1 MMQGA
6 TRRGCAVLACAA
18 LWLGLYSPVAR
29 AGDATDATGCVE
41 LEVNGERIRD
51 YACMSRR
58 LAPAATTAT
67 PASTAPM
74 AAEQRVRQP
83 PSALGLAHRA
93 ATQQR
98 MGTSFGVSTQ
108 PQRPAPPPPPV
119 RP

>member
-1 MMQGA
+1 MVQNISHRA
-6 TRRGCAVLACAA
+6 CAVLACAA
-18 LWLGLYSPVAR
+18 LWLGLYGPAAR
-29 AGDATDATGCVE
+29 AGDAADGTGCIE

-51 YACMSRR
+51 YACMSRM

-67 PASTAPM
+67 PATTAPM
-74 AAEQRVRQP
+74 PAEQRVRQP
-83 PSALGLAHRA
+83 PSALGLANRA

-108 PQRPAPPPPPV
+108 PQRPAPPPAPV

>member
-1 MMQGA
+1 MMQNVS
-6 TRRGCAVLACAA
+6 RRGCAVLACAA
-18 LWLGLYSPVAR
+18 LWLGLCGTAAR
-29 AGDATDATGCVE
+29 AGEATDGAGCIE

-51 YACMSRR
+51 YACMSRM

-67 PASTAPM
+67 PATTATM

-83 PSALGLAHRA
+83 PSALGLANRA

-108 PQRPAPPPPPV
+108 PQRPAPPPAPV

>member
-1 MMQGA
+1 M
-6 TRRGCAVLACAA
+6 LACAA
-18 LWLGLYSPVAR
+18 LGLGLYGPAAR
-29 AGDATDATGCVE
+29 AGDAADGSGCIE

-51 YACMSRR
+51 YACMSRM
-58 LAPAATTAT
+58 LAPAAAAT

-83 PSALGLAHRA
+83 PSALGLANRA

-108 PQRPAPPPPPV
+108 PQRPVPPPAPV